1 MAATNVSVSGEVS
14 PLTEM
19 HLESAGESL
28 FTKGLCSCVFGDSRL
43 LSEVGE
49 FVHGPFK
56 RTIFFLLCL
65 MAFLGIFPFVVNS
78 QKRQIL

>member
-1 MAATNVSVSGEVS
+1 MVTTNVLVSGEVS

-56 RTIFFLLCL
+56 RSLL
-65 MAFLGIFPFVVNS
+65 FPLISNS
-78 QKRQIL
+78 FSGGYSLL